1 MEQLTEREQE
11 VLDFIAKYRDDHGY
25 SPSMREIGK
34 GCYIG
39 SLNGVSYFINRLV
52 EKQAIEYVPKQ
63 ARSITIRFEEVV

>member
-1 MEQLTEREQE
+1 MELTEREQE
-11 VLDFIAKYRDDHGY
+11 VLEFIVHYREEHGY
-25 SPSMREIGK
+25 SPSMREIAK

-63 ARSITIRFEEVV
+63 ARSITIRFEQVV